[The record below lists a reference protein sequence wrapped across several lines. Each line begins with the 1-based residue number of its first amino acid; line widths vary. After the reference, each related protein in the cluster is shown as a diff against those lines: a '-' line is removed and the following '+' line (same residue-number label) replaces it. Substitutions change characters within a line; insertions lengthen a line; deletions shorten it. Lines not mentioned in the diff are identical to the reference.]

1 MEYPIRTPDQLKTL
15 LQAYRKEARLT
26 QSEVALRLGVKQQ
39 TISDLERNA
48 EMVSAARLL
57 RLLNVLGVELVMRK
71 FSADDAARSDYAK
84 PIW

>member
-39 TISDLERNA
+39 TISDLGKR
-48 EMVSAARLL
+48 
-57 RLLNVLGVELVMRK
+57 
-71 FSADDAARSDYAK
+71 
-84 PIW
+84 